1 MPSIFSALFSGRWDK
16 KLQRDGNGRIFLD
29 VNPKCFRAIVDYLI
43 ELTISSEDNRPHS
56 PSINDEHL
64 HILLHQLELFGLT
77 DQIPMFQLPDSY
89 IVKDGTKATVL
100 HDWLQED
107 ESHWELH
114 LLYRSSRDGRNDST
128 FHDKCDGRGCTL
140 TLIETTD
147 GNVIG
152 GYSNTSWRRTGGAYD
167 SATKAFLFALSGSG
181 ISFPC
186 KMKLKNPNDTYAI
199 FNYSPYGPAF
209 GGGHDLYVEGQEVV
223 FTSGY
228 TYEQCPYQQLTH
240 VKKHTIKEME
250 VFQVVGKQAD
260 AKVKEK
266 KIKDKIQGE
275 PIERF
280 AEDIN
285 RALTAKRK
293 SLVLFESKIIH
304 LEDSF
309 KEEKTFIDVFAYGDT
324 KDVVTL
330 NVSGTV
336 MVTKRA
342 TLCIAE
348 DSVLAQQFDDAKW
361 TEQGCNTPHVKEWT
375 TEDVTSWVSKIDDI
389 SEGIAN
395 IFKENEITGNE
406 LLSLGK
412 DGLLMLGITR
422 TGTVCL
428 LSEEIETLKKAS
440 QDVATFVEHSPY
452 CFGKILDYL
461 RLKHMHS
468 QGLAE
473 AEPALPAVCE
483 TQKSRFEKVVKYYFP
498 GDSSK
503 FILG

>member
-1 MPSIFSALFSGRWDK
+1 
-16 KLQRDGNGRIFLD
+16 
-29 VNPKCFRAIVDYLI
+29 
-43 ELTISSEDNRPHS
+43 
-56 PSINDEHL
+56 
-64 HILLHQLELFGLT
+64 
-77 DQIPMFQLPDSY
+77 
-89 IVKDGTKATVL
+89 
-100 HDWLQED
+100 
-107 ESHWELH
+107 
-114 LLYRSSRDGRNDST
+114 
-128 FHDKCDGRGCTL
+128 
-140 TLIETTD
+140 
-147 GNVIG
+147 
-152 GYSNTSWRRTGGAYD
+152 
-167 SATKAFLFALSGSG
+167 
-181 ISFPC
+181 
-186 KMKLKNPNDTYAI
+186 MKLKDPNDTYAI

-361 TEQGCNTPHVKEWT
+361 TEQGCNTPRVKEWT
-375 TEDVTSWVSKIDDI
+375 PQDVTSWVSKIDGI

-468 QGLAE
+468 QGLVD
-473 AEPALPAVCE
+473 EPSLPVVCE